1 MVLVLVLVQG
11 VREGEGVARG
21 ANGGR
26 TEDGFEDRGAVELQV
41 FYFVLGEGGRE
52 GGRGGRA

>member
-1 MVLVLVLVQG
+1 MVLVLVQG